1 WYRNIGASKIAHR
14 GSCRPIAC
22 RSRHSPIRRAPR
34 RPLFRTFFP
43 EIAGAGGCYLVE
55 GWLRARGEPGNIAD
69 EQNEVG
75 SVVVSISR
83 SDLVDTGRAVGEAGP
98 YLGTAPYQ
106 IIQAVVA
113 GRPGPGDKVFVE
125 SRRSRPCGHRQSDQT
140 FEEIFAK
147 DVGSD

>member
-1 WYRNIGASKIAHR
+1 MQANRLLMSDITDSTDPAAHR
-14 GSCRPIAC
+14 
-22 RSRHSPIRRAPR
+22 
-34 RPLFRTFFP
+34 LFRMFFP

-55 GWLRARGEPGNIAD
+55 GWLRARGEPGSIAD

-106 IIQAVVA
+106 IIQTVVA
-113 GRPGPGDKVFVE
+113 GRPGPGDQGFVKPRC
-125 SRRSRPCGHRQSDQT
+125 SRACRYLQSDQT
-140 FEEIFAK
+140 FDEF
-147 DVGSD
+147 